1 MSATKEKKYCTI
13 SVSLYLDMKKEISD
27 LQSRLS
33 KEIDRRMARD
43 EKIRELEAQNEKL
56 TKIIDAIM

>member
-1 MSATKEKKYCTI
+1 MNEKKYCTI
-13 SVSLYLDMKKEISD
+13 SVSLYLDLKKEISD
-27 LQSRLS
+27 LQLRLS
-33 KEIDRRMARD
+33 KEVDRRMVRD

>member
-1 MSATKEKKYCTI
+1 MGQEKKYCTI

>member
-1 MSATKEKKYCTI
+1 MNEKKYCTI
-13 SVSLYLDMKKEISD
+13 SVSLYLDLKKEISD
-27 LQSRLS
+27 LQLRLS
-33 KEIDRRMARD
+33 KEIDRRMVRD

>member
-1 MSATKEKKYCTI
+1 MNEKKYCTI
-13 SVSLYLDMKKEISD
+13 SVSLYLDLKKEISD
-27 LQSRLS
+27 LQLRLS
-33 KEIDRRMARD
+33 KEIDRRMIRD

>member
-1 MSATKEKKYCTI
+1 MNEKKYCTI
-13 SVSLYLDMKKEISD
+13 SVSLYLDLKKEISD
-27 LQSRLS
+27 LQLRLS
-33 KEIDRRMARD
+33 KELDRRMIRD